1 MACDPGAGEGKK
13 DLLIDGSTIRERA
26 VFKRSRMTVTIR
38 DTGEIRIRDNSTG
51 IPEYI
56 RDKPFQPLVT
66 TRPSGHGIGLG
77 LSITYDIVT
86 MAHSGTITIDSEVDA
101 FTEFVVT
108 LTDVRKCGSRGM
120 TGRSAMPSLGAYG
133 LQDARQRFGQ
143 PNTKS

>member
-1 MACDPGAGEGKK
+1 
-13 DLLIDGSTIRERA
+13 
-26 VFKRSRMTVTIR
+26 MTVTIR